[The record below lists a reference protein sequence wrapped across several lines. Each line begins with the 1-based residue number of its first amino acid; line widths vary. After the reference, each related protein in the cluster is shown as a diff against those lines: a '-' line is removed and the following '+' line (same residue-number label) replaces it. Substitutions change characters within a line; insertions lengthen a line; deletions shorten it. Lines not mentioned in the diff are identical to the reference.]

1 MNQHRQAKKSG
12 LAHRLLIELL
22 EDRTMLA
29 SDVAAFNEFLQADLD
44 AMDSTAYVESSAS
57 NGQCSSFMIDLGPV
71 DVEPPTGV
79 AAPVIA
85 TTFTVES
92 TIDVILPIEA
102 IDSVLEISA
111 DNGSEEGSPSPVS
124 PVRIVMPGRG
134 IGYSPEL
141 PLEIEPVVI
150 NPDVPVITIERPTG
164 ISPVDPGLGSIPQP
178 PTFTQPVEAVSA
190 PVHADP
196 TEAAPSVAV
205 NDVYPAAVLVNY
217 DPATQVATYDY
228 YTSAD
233 APSDRRT
240 TVVDGYNVYRLSS
253 LFTAGNLSKLVGDD
267 AQAQA
272 LNARRDANQ
281 WSQYFGVSINPHAG
295 SEALGLYDPAKL
307 EQEIASY
314 AGYTPAERALL
325 ETSAKQT
332 LDNLRGLENWIAMF
346 QRRIYETGAV
356 IAETG
361 PIKSIIGFETVFAA
375 IDRLVARMNEL
386 TNYQPPQGAS
396 LVGGTISDG
405 TTRVE
410 IPMSEWLTLL
420 KTREVATRSVML
432 GLNLIEISMPTLSLH
447 AVQLNFL
454 NSKDPFVNVPIS
466 PASHILKG
474 IGMTIGE
481 SDLQEADAIPH
492 YWDFVVRLF
501 DTRIANTES
510 QMQQQFAFMTG
521 NIPVNGASSPLGLNS
536 TQSDTLIE
544 QRDGMF
550 ALMAQSGTSDH
561 SHDHATGSN
570 LATLVT
576 QYNMDEPS

>member
-29 SDVAAFNEFLQADLD
+29 GDVAAFNEFLQADLD

-57 NGQCSSFMIDLGPV
+57 NMQCKSFMIDLGPV
-71 DVEPPTGV
+71 VCVPPTGI

-85 TTFTVES
+85 TDSGES
-92 TIDVILPIEA
+92 QTDVIPNSEA
-102 IDSVLEISA
+102 IDSVLELSA
-111 DNGSEEGSPSPVS
+111 DNGSEKGSPSPVS

-141 PLEIEPVVI
+141 PLDIEPVVI

-178 PTFTQPVEAVSA
+178 PTFTQPVEAISA

-272 LNARRDANQ
+272 LNARRNSNE

-314 AGYTPAERALL
+314 AGYSPAERALL
-325 ETSAKQT
+325 ERNVKSV
-332 LDNLRGLENWIAMF
+332 LESLRGAENLLAKME
-346 QRRIYETGAV
+346 RRIYE
-356 IAETG
+356 
-361 PIKSIIGFETVFAA
+361 F
-375 IDRLVARMNEL
+375 
-386 TNYQPPQGAS
+386 
-396 LVGGTISDG
+396 GGNH
-405 TTRVE
+405 R
-410 IPMSEWLTLL
+410 
-420 KTREVATRSVML
+420 
-432 GLNLIEISMPTLSLH
+432 
-447 AVQLNFL
+447 
-454 NSKDPFVNVPIS
+454 
-466 PASHILKG
+466 
-474 IGMTIGE
+474 
-481 SDLQEADAIPH
+481 
-492 YWDFVVRLF
+492 
-501 DTRIANTES
+501 
-510 QMQQQFAFMTG
+510 
-521 NIPVNGASSPLGLNS
+521 
-536 TQSDTLIE
+536 
-544 QRDGMF
+544 
-550 ALMAQSGTSDH
+550 QSGTIQRH
-561 SHDHATGSN
+561 GW
-570 LATLVT
+570 L
-576 QYNMDEPS
+576 